1 MKAHIVSALKRRR
14 HGPVLTASKL
24 LLASYI
30 LVAIAAPL
38 IAPQNPYDPLQIYG
52 WEASSPPGT

>member
-1 MKAHIVSALKRRR
+1 MKAQIVSALKRRR

-52 WEASSPPGT
+52 WEAS